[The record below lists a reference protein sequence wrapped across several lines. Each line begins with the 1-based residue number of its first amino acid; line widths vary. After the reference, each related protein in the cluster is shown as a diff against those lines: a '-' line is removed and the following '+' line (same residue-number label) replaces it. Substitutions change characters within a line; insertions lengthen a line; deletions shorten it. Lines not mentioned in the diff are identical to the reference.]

1 LINNPLITETMK
13 KGNNTTQKSSF
24 GETDSLVNM
33 ATGSAAG
40 FISLFTVTVLI
51 LLSMLLQQ

>member
-1 LINNPLITETMK
+1 MMK

-24 GETDSLVNM
+24 GDTDSLVNM

-51 LLSMLLQQ
+51 LLSMLLQ